1 MKSKLLKYA
10 RVFCAVVM
18 MLSIVTLF
26 CDTTGIAR
34 HYLGWSTKIQFLPSI
49 SAGLIAAFI
58 STLVVT
64 KLFGRIYCS
73 VICPLGIFQDIIGR
87 LGRISKKQKIKYSY
101 SNEKLWLR
109 LTVALLFIASY
120 IICAYPIVG
129 LLEPYSIFGRAMT
142 TILAPVGR
150 FIAEHLAV
158 SSEAAGTYTYA
169 MPAELNYSYV
179 MLGVAI
185 FSLVLI
191 AILAFRGG
199 RTYCNTICPVGTIL
213 SIFAENAIFKPV
225 IDDNKCKHCGLCAR
239 QCKAACIDANKG
251 VVDSSRCVDCMDCLS
266 ACRHG
271 AISFTTASDK
281 DKTPNIINRIKESLA
296 KKNANGDANAH
307 VDNKV
312 NNNESVDESKRAF
325 LTVGAILAGGAMTK
339 GMAKTFDGGLAEI
352 TEKKSPNRLERIT
365 PPGSKSY
372 KNIADKCTSCGLC
385 ITACPNGVLRPSE
398 DLDSLLTPMMSF
410 EKGYC
415 RPECKRCSDVCPT
428 GAISLNDLAEKSA
441 THVGHAMLIAANCI
455 SMTKG
460 VSCGNCA
467 RHCPAGAITMAPM
480 TQGDETSPKM
490 PVIDSQRCIGCGA
503 CENLCPSSPYSGIYV
518 EGHRVH
524 RID

>member
-1 MKSKLLKYA
+1 MKSNILKYA

-34 HYLGWSTKIQFLPSI
+34 HYLGWSVDIQFFPSI
-49 SAGLIAAFI
+49 SAGLIAAFL
-58 STLVVT
+58 STMIVT

-73 VICPLGIFQDIIGR
+73 VICPLGIFQDIVAR
-87 LGRISKKQKIKYSY
+87 LGRLTKKQKIKYSY

-109 LTVALLFIASY
+109 LIVALLFIASY
-120 IICAYPIVG
+120 ILCAYPIVG
-129 LLEPYSIFGRAMT
+129 LLEPYSIFGRMAT
-142 TILAPVGR
+142 TLLAPIGR
-150 FIAEHLAV
+150 FIAEHLAA

-179 MLGVAI
+179 MLGIAL

-213 SIFAENAIFKPV
+213 SIFAENPVMKPV
-225 IDDNKCKHCGLCAR
+225 IDHDKCVKCGLCAKK
-239 QCKAACIDANKG
+239 CKASCIDAKNG
-251 VVDSSRCVDCMDCLS
+251 IVDSSRCVDCMDCIS
-266 ACRHG
+266 ACNKG
-271 AISFTTASDK
+271 AISFTTPSDK
-281 DKTPNIINRIKESLA
+281 DKTPNIIKRIKAGLA
-296 KKNANGDANAH
+296 K
-307 VDNKV
+307 
-312 NNNESVDESKRAF
+312 NNNVDGAHASTENSNTPDESKRAF
-325 LTVGAILAGGAMTK
+325 LTVGAIVAGSAMSK
-339 GMAKTFDGGLAEI
+339 SMAKVFDGGLAEI
-352 TEKKSPNRLERIT
+352 TEKKEPKRENRIT

-372 KNIADKCTSCGLC
+372 KHIEDVCTSCGLC

-398 DLDSLLTPMMSF
+398 DLSSMLTPVMSF

-428 GAISLNDLAEKSA
+428 GAISLADLAEKSA
-441 THVGHAMLIAANCI
+441 THVGHAVLIADNCI
-455 SMTKG
+455 SMKKG

-467 RHCPAGAITMAPM
+467 RHCPAGAITMAP
-480 TQGDETSPKM
+480 TVDGDETSAKM
-490 PVIDSQRCIGCGA
+490 PVIDPMRCIGCGA
-503 CENLCPSSPYSGIYV
+503 CENLCPSSPYSAIYV